1 MEEPSE
7 LFRDLAH
14 ALVQAL
20 DAWAAT
26 VGQAT
31 DTARRP
37 TRAGLVAELERERL
51 EFERVGRN
59 RKRID
64 LPLLSYWLKGR
75 DQLLPGSK
83 KNRLPSQEDCEAV
96 ARALSQKAPRSAQE
110 LPKIGV
116 EIADLARRLKEEAGP
131 GWRDEV
137 LACLAPAAT
146 VATHGVSEVNTAP
159 ETRPETRA
167 FPEAPAEPRRKR
179 RGWQFVVA
187 TAIAVGLITGTMAL
201 RSGASEGDGASG
213 GGGAVRMAD
222 LKGNHRCGPLRAV
235 GAVSWRPC
243 TSVGRDSLSFV
254 VQLSNSSNRATTVK
268 TRIAYVQARA
278 EHECPAPWG
287 TARDVTVPAGATV
300 TSPASGCTVPVV
312 RAQAF
317 QARVFVAE
325 ENASAWGY
333 REHSPTVHIQADG
346 RRLWADQL

>member
-1 MEEPSE
+1 MEEPTE

-14 ALVQAL
+14 ALAQAL
-20 DAWAAT
+20 DAWAT
-26 VGQAT
+26 TIGQVT

-51 EFERVGRN
+51 EFERIGRS

-83 KNRLPSQEDCEAV
+83 KNRLPSQEDCEAI

-131 GWRDEV
+131 GWRDAA

-146 VATHGVSEVNTAP
+146 VAPHAASETNTATETSTVP
-159 ETRPETRA
+159 ETHALP
-167 FPEAPAEPRRKR
+167 KR
-179 RGWQFVVA
+179 RGWQFAVV

-213 GGGAVRMAD
+213 ADSVQTSD
-222 LKGNHRCGPLRAV
+222 LKGDHRCGRLRAV

-243 TSVGRDSLSFV
+243 TRVGKDSLSFV
-254 VQLSNSSNRATTVK
+254 VQLSNSSTRATTVK
-268 TRIAYVQARA
+268 ARIAYVQAGA
-278 EHECPAPWG
+278 QHDCPAPWG
-287 TARDVTVPAGATV
+287 TAHDVTVPAGATV
-300 TSPASGCTVPVV
+300 TSPLDGCAAPVV
-312 RAQAF
+312 AAQAF
-317 QARVFVAE
+317 QAKVWVVE
-325 ENASAWGY
+325 KGASAWGY
-333 REHSPTVHIQADG
+333 REHSPTLHVQADG
-346 RRLWADQL
+346 RIVWADQA

>member
-1 MEEPSE
+1 MEEPTE

-20 DAWAAT
+20 DAWAAA
-26 VGQAT
+26 VGQVT

-51 EFERVGRN
+51 EFERAGRS

-83 KNRLPSQEDCEAV
+83 KNRLPSQEDCEAI
-96 ARALSQKAPRSAQE
+96 ARALLPKAPHSAEE

-116 EIADLARRLKEEAGP
+116 EIADLARRLKETAGP

-137 LACLAPAAT
+137 LAGLAPATTA
-146 VATHGVSEVNTAP
+146 ATHTILD
-159 ETRPETRA
+159 ETHPLPDT
-167 FPEAPAEPRRKR
+167 PVEPPRKR
-179 RGWQFVVA
+179 RGWQFAVA

-213 GGGAVRMAD
+213 GGDVTQMAG
-222 LKGNHRCGPLRAV
+222 LKGNHRCGPVRAV

-243 TSVGRDSLSFV
+243 TKVGKDSLSFV
-254 VQLSNSSNRATTVK
+254 VQFSNSSTRAATVK
-268 TRIAYVQARA
+268 ARIAYVQAGSQ
-278 EHECPAPWG
+278 HDCPAPWG
-287 TARDVTVPAGATV
+287 TAHNVTVPAGATV
-300 TSPASGCTVPVV
+300 TSPLEGCAAPIVA
-312 RAQAF
+312 AQAF
-317 QARVFVAE
+317 QARAWVAE
-325 ENASAWGY
+325 PSASAWGY
-333 REHSPTVHIQADG
+333 REHSPTLHIQANS
-346 RRLWADQL
+346 RLVWADQL

>member
-1 MEEPSE
+1 MEEPTE

-26 VGQAT
+26 VGQVT

-51 EFERVGRN
+51 EFERAGRSH
-59 RKRID
+59 KKID

-96 ARALSQKAPRSAQE
+96 ARALAQKAPRSAQE

-137 LACLAPAAT
+137 LACLAPAAA
-146 VATHGVSEVNTAP
+146 VAPHAASETNIAP
-159 ETRPETRA
+159 K
-167 FPEAPAEPRRKR
+167 EPRRKR
-179 RGWQFVVA
+179 KAWQFAMA

-213 GGGAVRMAD
+213 GGDVAQLAD
-222 LKGNHRCGPLRAV
+222 LKGNHRCGPVRAV

-243 TSVGRDSLSFV
+243 TKVAKESLSFV
-254 VQLSNSSNRATTVK
+254 VQFSNSSTRTATVK
-268 TRIAYVQARA
+268 ARIAYVQAGSQ
-278 EHECPAPWG
+278 HDCPAPWG
-287 TARDVTVPAGATV
+287 TAHDVTVPAGATV
-300 TSPASGCTVPVV
+300 TSPLDGCAAPIVA
-312 RAQAF
+312 AQAF
-317 QARVFVAE
+317 QARAWVAE
-325 ENASAWGY
+325 PNASAWGY
-333 REHSPTVHIQADG
+333 REHSPTLHIQANS
-346 RRLWADQL
+346 RLVWADQI

>member
-1 MEEPSE
+1 MEEPTE

-20 DAWAAT
+20 DAWATT
-26 VGQAT
+26 VGQVT

-51 EFERVGRN
+51 EFERAGRS

-96 ARALSQKAPRSAQE
+96 ARALSQKAPHSAQE
-110 LPKIGV
+110 LPKIGI

-137 LACLAPAAT
+137 LACLAPAVT
-146 VATHGVSEVNTAP
+146 VATHTASEANTAP
-159 ETRPETRA
+159 ETHALP
-167 FPEAPAEPRRKR
+167 KR
-179 RGWQFVVA
+179 RGWQFAVA
-187 TAIAVGLITGTMAL
+187 TAIAVGLIAGTMAL

-213 GGGAVRMAD
+213 GEDVAQMTD
-222 LKGNHRCGPLRAV
+222 LKGNHRCGPIRAV

-243 TSVGRDSLSFV
+243 TKVGKDSLSFV
-254 VQLSNSSNRATTVK
+254 VQFSNSSTRAATVK
-268 TRIAYVQARA
+268 ARIAYVQAGA
-278 EHECPAPWG
+278 QQDCPAPWG
-287 TARDVTVPAGATV
+287 TAHDVTVPAGATV
-300 TSPASGCTVPVV
+300 ISPLDGCAAPLVA
-312 RAQAF
+312 AQAF
-317 QARVFVAE
+317 QARAWVAE
-325 ENASAWGY
+325 PNASAWGY
-333 REHSPTVHIQADG
+333 REHSPTLHIQANS
-346 RRLWADQL
+346 RLVWADQI